1 MVLLQGKGRYPND
14 LLQLDACHPLD
25 LVILPHGLRM
35 VETPLNWREWDIS
48 LASHLDQ
55 RFHQ

>member
-25 LVILPHGLRM
+25 LVILLHSLRM
-35 VETPLNWREWDIS
+35 VETLLNWREWEIG
-48 LASHLDQ
+48 LASHPDQ